1 VIIYPVLLPIIDPSP
16 FKIPSFLR
24 SSRCPSQ
31 QLKKLLHGGFSRVFL
46 GGKGW
51 EKPWFS
57 LGKPWKTGD
66 FPGKTGDFNDFVG
79 LFWMMIGMI
88 IG

>member
-1 VIIYPVLLPIIDPSP
+1 MSVAATQKAPSRR
-16 FKIPSFLR
+16 I
-24 SSRCPSQ
+24 
-31 QLKKLLHGGFSRVFL
+31 FSGLFGRK
-46 GGKGW
+46 KGW

-66 FPGKTGDFNDFVG
+66 FPGKTRDFNDFVG
-79 LFWMMIGMI
+79 LFWMMIVMI